1 MGFTGFLNK
10 NSWGVKGRLVMLTD
24 FQKKVQIPDFGNISI
39 IFILI
44 VIYFAVQLPLL
55 TQLTS
60 VWCDEPWYANPAY
73 NFSINKGLVNT
84 CVKSGGYEGSF
95 IYTTGLSV
103 VYRLFGCSL
112 LTSRLFSV
120 AAGLLGLIGF
130 LLIIRKYAR
139 KTELVLLGG
148 LLYIFSNIH
157 FIIFRTVRPE
167 GAMLSIVI
175 WAVYFLLE
183 AIHDDKKSS
192 FLFSGLLVSSSFL
205 CHPHGA
211 IFVLI
216 FSVMLFIHAIRDK
229 SWKGFLLFIIGCSV
243 MGVVFGYYNSLVSS
257 KNVFQTILS
266 WAGGNRTSFG
276 KTANE
281 QVSLAHT
288 IMTFFSHYSLGLK
301 RLYIF
306 IFEICALSAGLFY
319 VKRNRVIFQLSL
331 IGVVYL
337 LLAFLFLRPFAARH
351 FADVTTFSF
360 LAFVLILADLQK
372 KGYLKVRYFVLGL
385 GVLYLLN
392 NMAGDAYVMY
402 RDSKQTPYSK
412 IERQVD
418 ELVPDN
424 TNVVTLLNFWFPLKN
439 NNVFNTYTRWDRT
452 RYKNLYD
459 LLSSGDVDYVV
470 ISDYLAKGRTA
481 TSGRKEK
488 KSTVNRFAKYY
499 DTVTDFAK
507 RSGRLLQVINTTN
520 YGDIEIWE
528 IE

>member
-1 MGFTGFLNK
+1 MRFMGFLGRN
-10 NSWGVKGRLVMLTD
+10 GRGAKGRLVMLTD
-24 FQKKVQIPDFGNISI
+24 FQKKVQILNFGTISI

-44 VIYFAVQLPLL
+44 VIYLAVQLPLL

-73 NFSINKGLVNT
+73 NFSINKGLINT
-84 CVKSGGYEGSF
+84 CVKSGGYEGSC

-120 AAGLLGLIGF
+120 VAGLLGLIGF
-130 LLIIRKYAR
+130 LLIICKYSR

-167 GAMLSIVI
+167 AIMLSIVI
-175 WAVYFLLE
+175 WSVYFLLE
-183 AIHDDKKSS
+183 AMHDDKKLS

-211 IFVLI
+211 IFILI
-216 FSVMLFIHAIRDK
+216 FSVMLFVHSIREK

-243 MGVVFGYYNSLVSS
+243 MGIVFAYYNSMVSS

-266 WAGGNRTSFG
+266 WVGGSRTSFG
-276 KTANE
+276 NNANE
-281 QVSLAHT
+281 HVSLAHT
-288 IMTFFSHYSLGLK
+288 IMTFFSHYTLGLK

-319 VKRNRVIFQLSL
+319 FKRNRVIFELSL

-337 LLAFLFLRPFAARH
+337 VLAFLFLRPFAARH

-360 LAFVLILADLQK
+360 LSFVLILGTLK
-372 KGYLKVRYFVLGL
+372 KEGYLKVRYLVLGL
-385 GVLYLLN
+385 CVLYLLN
-392 NMAGDAYVMY
+392 NVAGDAYVMY

-424 TNVVTLLNFWFPLKN
+424 TNVVTLVNFWFPLKN
-439 NNVFNTYTRWDRT
+439 NNVFNTYTRWNRT
-452 RYKNLYD
+452 RYKDLDD
-459 LLSSGDVDYVV
+459 LLDSGDVDYVV

-481 TSGRKEK
+481 TSGRKETS
-488 KSTVNRFAKYY
+488 STINRYAKYY
-499 DTVTDFAK
+499 DTATGFA
-507 RSGRLLQVINTTN
+507 RSNGHLLEIINTTN
-520 YGDIEIWE
+520 YGNIEVWKIK
-528 IE
+528 

>member
-1 MGFTGFLNK
+1 MGSHLQIRNKTTHSNNIFVTFL
-10 NSWGVKGRLVMLTD
+10 
-24 FQKKVQIPDFGNISI
+24 
-39 IFILI
+39 LI
-44 VIYFAVQLPLL
+44 VVYLSIQLPLL

-73 NFSINKGLVNT
+73 NFSTNRGLVNT
-84 CVKSGGYEGSF
+84 AVGELGYEGSC

-130 LLIIRKYAR
+130 LLIIRKYSR
-139 KTELVLLGG
+139 RTDLVLFGG

-167 GAMLSIVI
+167 GVMLSIVI

-183 AIHDDKKSS
+183 AMHDDKKLS

-211 IFVLI
+211 IFILI
-216 FSVMLFIHAIRDK
+216 FGVMLFVHSIREK
-229 SWKGFLLFIIGCSV
+229 SWNGFLLFIIGCSI
-243 MGVVFGYYNSLVSS
+243 MGMVFVYYNSLVSS

-266 WAGGNRTSFG
+266 WAGGSRTSFG
-276 KTANE
+276 NTTNE
-281 QVSLAHT
+281 QVSLVHT
-288 IMTFFSHYSLGLK
+288 MMTFFNHYTLGLK

-319 VKRNRVIFQLSL
+319 FRRDRVIFQLSL

-337 LLAFLFLRPFAARH
+337 VLAFLFLRPFAARH

-372 KGYLKVRYFVLGL
+372 RGYLKIKYFVLVL

-412 IERQVD
+412 IEKQID

-439 NNVFNTYTRWDRT
+439 NNVFNTYTRWNNT
-452 RYKNLYD
+452 KYKD
-459 LLSSGDVDYVV
+459 LDVLLDSDDVDYVV
-470 ISDYLAKGRTA
+470 ISDYLTKGRTA
-481 TSGRKEK
+481 TSGRSTSDSKIKSKEDYYNK
-488 KSTVNRFAKYY
+488 VHYYAKQNGKIVYM
-499 DTVTDFAK
+499 
-507 RSGRLLQVINTTN
+507 IPTN
-520 YGDIEIWE
+520 GYGNIEIWE
-528 IE
+528 TK